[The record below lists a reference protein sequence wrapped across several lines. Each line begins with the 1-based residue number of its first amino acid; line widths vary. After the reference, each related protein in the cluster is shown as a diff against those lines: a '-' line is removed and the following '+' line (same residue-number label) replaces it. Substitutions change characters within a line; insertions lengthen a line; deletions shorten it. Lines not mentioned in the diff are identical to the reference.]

1 MIIKL
6 SNGYFIEV
14 DNVCHTLKQKYI
26 GETKKGEKKE
36 CERFIG
42 YFSNLE
48 HALEHYVKH
57 YQSDFMAD
65 ASMDLDTYLRCVK
78 DSNIMAVKQ
87 IKALVRGN
95 EDAE

>member
-1 MIIKL
+1 MKIKL

-14 DNVCHTLKQKYI
+14 DNVCHTLKQTYI
-26 GETKKGEKKE
+26 GENKEGEKKE
-36 CERFIG
+36 YERFIG

-87 IKALVRGN
+87 LKALLEEN
-95 EDAE
+95 EE